1 MSRSIRNRLTLL
13 FFAITLA
20 AVAIVYVYV
29 TPSLSS
35 SLRDEKLSALQ
46 SAAATDSDAIAAT
59 VGTNVGRAGV
69 AAAVSHAAAL
79 SGARVT
85 LLGVTHAAADGLSS
99 IQTYPITDSAAESP
113 ARTDLRMAVAETAA
127 REGRTLSATESGS
140 GGRVGEVARP
150 LFFQGRVARVA
161 IYSEPLN
168 DVARSVALIR
178 NKILLSGAIAI
189 VLALLA
195 GTLVARALSQR
206 VKRLERAAWQ
216 VAGGDFSAHF
226 EVDSQ
231 DELGQLARALGAM
244 QRQLAELDSARERFI
259 AVASHELRTPI
270 FSLGGF
276 LELIEDEELD
286 EETRRQ
292 FLAELRL
299 QVDRLV
305 RLTTALLDL
314 SRLEAGG
321 LELHPEPVDLS
332 EVARTVTGEFVP
344 ALAGHNSHLKLRLTH
359 EPLPVVCDPDRVA
372 QVLRI
377 LIDNAITHTPPGT
390 DMVVTATRIGPYPI
404 DGEGAGGARIT
415 VRDHGPGVP
424 REAMPR
430 LFEPFFT
437 SDGVQG
443 SGLGLAIAHE
453 LADRM
458 RGRLYA
464 ESAPGRTVFTF
475 ELAG

>member
-270 FSLGGF
+270 FSLGGY
-276 LELIEDEELD
+276 LELIEDEDLD
-286 EETRRQ
+286 VDTRRQ
-292 FLAELRL
+292 FVG
-299 QVDRLV
+299 QV
-305 RLTTALLDL
+305 
-314 SRLEAGG
+314 
-321 LELHPEPVDLS
+321 
-332 EVARTVTGEFVP
+332 
-344 ALAGHNSHLKLRLTH
+344 
-359 EPLPVVCDPDRVA
+359 
-372 QVLRI
+372 
-377 LIDNAITHTPPGT
+377 
-390 DMVVTATRIGPYPI
+390 
-404 DGEGAGGARIT
+404 
-415 VRDHGPGVP
+415 
-424 REAMPR
+424 RE
-430 LFEPFFT
+430 
-437 SDGVQG
+437 
-443 SGLGLAIAHE
+443 
-453 LADRM
+453 
-458 RGRLYA
+458 
-464 ESAPGRTVFTF
+464 
-475 ELAG
+475 